1 MLHSAILYVRP
12 LVCQVAPRQ
21 EPDLFGEKLRKLR
34 LKSSLSQVE
43 LARHLGLSSHSH
55 LSNIEVG
62 RRTAS
67 LEVIM
72 RVAYWFG
79 VSTDYLLRDS
89 ISLDQVEQYAAPEN
103 KQSSILQLFGPKLR
117 KLRGRRSLLQSDLAE
132 QLGQL
137 SQSHISLL
145 ESGQKEPSVSVVFQ
159 VADYFG
165 VTTDYLLRD
174 EIPVQDLASDPEP
187 K

>member
-21 EPDLFGEKLRKLR
+21 EPVLFGEKLRKLR

-55 LSNIEVG
+55 LSNIEIG

-67 LEVIM
+67 LEVIL

-79 VSTDYLLRDS
+79 VSTDYLLQNS
-89 ISLDQVEQYAAPEN
+89 IDVDQVELYASPENSPAAP
-103 KQSSILQLFGPKLR
+103 LQLFGPKLR
-117 KLRGRRSLLQSDLAE
+117 GLRSRRSLLQSELAE

-145 ESGQKEPSVSVVFQ
+145 ESGQKEPSVGVVLQ
-159 VADYFG
+159 IADYFG
-165 VTTDYLLRD
+165 ITTDYLLRD
-174 EIPVQDLASDPEP
+174 EIPVEESTSENEP